1 MLRRDM
7 TNLANAV
14 EDQQMNMMSVMDK
27 LGPTG
32 NVPKFV
38 RASLQPAYPSPVRQ
52 VAKNGTGANG
62 RAIEE
67 IHAQLALLTE
77 DQRKIIGK
85 FAAHENNQIGLADMK
100 DDWERISREQ
110 RIQTDH
116 LGRLSQAVMELKTS
130 KRSDALAAAAQ
141 IREQAETRMSEITG
155 ELDVVRAE
163 RAKEKK
169 QMDLRLA
176 EMESKFTSVI
186 GHMKKEWKHDLD
198 QLQAQMNSSLV
209 NIQKE
214 LDQTTRVVREELEGT
229 SFELGPGPLPRTS
242 PKRVSPRFISPS
254 RRVDSPLRDASDRTL
269 ALDEELR
276 ILEEKI
282 KSAQSSM
289 MKGF

>member
-1 MLRRDM
+1 M

-14 EDQQMNMMSVMDK
+14 EDQQMNMISVMDK
-27 LGPTG
+27 LGPMG
-32 NVPKFV
+32 DVPNFV
-38 RASLQPAYPSPVRQ
+38 RASLQPGYPSPVRHD
-52 VAKNGTGANG
+52 AKNGAGTNG
-62 RAIEE
+62 RVIEE

-77 DQRKIIGK
+77 EQRKLMGK
-85 FAAHENNQIGLADMK
+85 FATHENNQIGLADMK

-110 RIQTDH
+110 RIHTDH

-176 EMESKFTSVI
+176 EMESKFTNVI
-186 GHMKKEWKHDLD
+186 GHMKKEWKHDLG
-198 QLQAQMNSSLV
+198 QLQSQMNSSLV
-209 NIQKE
+209 KIQKE
-214 LDQTTRVVREELEGT
+214 LDQTTRIVREELEGT
-229 SFELGPGPLPRTS
+229 SFELGPGPLPRAS
-242 PKRVSPRFISPS
+242 PKKVSSRSISS
-254 RRVDSPLRDASDRTL
+254 SLRVDSPLRDASDRTL

-289 MKGF
+289 LKGF